1 MDIDTINIA
10 LVTAFFIYVVFG
22 SLIFIKGK
30 KRKSSIAF
38 TLVILFTIFW
48 TLAMII
54 YRAVSLDNSLFWCKF
69 LYITATFMSSGFF
82 IFSII
87 FPYEKLKWRKIIMA
101 GLLNIFIIILIIIPD
116 LIIVDVKVVPGKEK
130 IIIWGNYYFLYFLF
144 ISGLITAGL
153 IVLLKKFLREVGIV
167 KMQIKYIFLGYLTG
181 TSLAMVTNLIMPWLG
196 YYHLNWAGQVL
207 VIFTVMF
214 TVYAVIVH
222 RLMDIKLV
230 MRRYSVFT
238 FSIASI
244 LILTTIV
251 RYFINLRY
259 LEENLLIDTAVL
271 IVAILLYARVKEY
284 YYKIANKYFFS
295 SLYDAKQ
302 VISEISDKL
311 RSSIEIKNIYKYI
324 YETLNSAFHVKAF
337 GILSFNEKDENYY
350 VEYNKG
356 FNAGNKIKFSADKYF
371 NAVFISRNESIVI
384 EELKHSSLNKES
396 KKTLNMLSKLKVEII
411 TPLNVKDKTVGLL
424 TLGPKESGD
433 MYNEEDLSVLKT
445 VGAQAAI
452 AIENAFLFQ
461 ETKNFNK
468 KLKKEIRF
476 ATKEL
481 SQANEKL
488 KKLDQAKSEFISIAS
503 HQLRT
508 PLTVIKGYVSM
519 MIEGSFGKISPDQ
532 KDSLN
537 KVFQSSERLISLIES
552 LLNISRIESGR
563 LKFSYEI
570 MNFEELVESVIEEL
584 ETNAEKKKLKLVY
597 KKPKKA
603 LPKVRIDREK
613 IRQVV
618 MNLTDN
624 AIKYTEKGEVE
635 IELKLIKNKILF
647 SVSDSGMGIE
657 EGDMINLFKKFSRG
671 QGTSVI
677 HTEGTG
683 LGLYVAKQMI
693 ESHKGKIWAESK
705 GKGRG
710 AKFLFELPISKK
722 VASNNA

>member
-1 MDIDTINIA
+1 
-10 LVTAFFIYVVFG
+10 
-22 SLIFIKGK
+22 
-30 KRKSSIAF
+30 
-38 TLVILFTIFW
+38 
-48 TLAMII
+48 
-54 YRAVSLDNSLFWCKF
+54 
-69 LYITATFMSSGFF
+69 
-82 IFSII
+82 
-87 FPYEKLKWRKIIMA
+87 MA

>member
-1 MDIDTINIA
+1 VSYGIWLLAENEATA
-10 LVTAFFIYVVFG
+10 LFWSRMLNLGATFIPVFLLHWIL
-22 SLIFIKGK
+22 SFLEFNK
-30 KRKSSIAF
+30 KRK
-38 TLVILFTIFW
+38 
-48 TLAMII
+48 
-54 YRAVSLDNSLFWCKF
+54 K
-69 LYITATFMSSGFF
+69 
-82 IFSII
+82 II
-87 FPYEKLKWRKIIMA
+87 F
-101 GLLNIFIIILIIIPD
+101 F
-116 LIIVDVKVVPGKEK
+116 
-130 IIIWGNYYFLYFLF
+130 YYFLTFIAVALSFSNYYVTGVEPVRQFSYWPQIGWIYILFLIVCWTPIFLYSFF
-144 ISGLITAGL
+144 ILIKEFKNRKTAKRQQILYILLGLIIG
-153 IVLLKKFLREVGIV
+153 
-167 KMQIKYIFLGYLTG
+167 FLGG
-181 TSLAMVTNLIMPWLG
+181 STNFLLMMGIDILSPVG
-196 YYHLNWAGQVL
+196 SIF
-207 VIFTVMF
+207 VIAFPISF
-214 TVYAVIVH
+214 AYAVIVH

-238 FSIASI
+238 LSIASI

-259 LEENLLIDTAVL
+259 LEENLLIDTVVL

-324 YETLNSAFHVKAF
+324 YETLNNAFHIKAF
-337 GILSFNEKDENYY
+337 GILSFNEKDQNYY
-350 VEYNKG
+350 IEYNKG

-468 KLKKEIRF
+468 KLKKEIRL

-481 SQANEKL
+481 RQANEKL

-519 MIEGSFGKISPDQ
+519 MLEGSFGKILPEQ
-532 KDSLN
+532 KDSLK
-537 KVFQSSERLISLIES
+537 KVFQSSERLIHLIEN

-563 LKFSYEI
+563 LQFSYEM
-570 MNFEELVESVIEEL
+570 MNFEELVENVIEEL
-584 ETNAEKKKLKLVY
+584 ETTAKKKKLKLIY
-597 KKPKKA
+597 KKPKKTF
-603 LPKVRIDREK
+603 PKVRIDREK
-613 IRQVV
+613 IRQVI
-618 MNLTDN
+618 MNLIDN

-635 IELKLIKNKILF
+635 IELKLIKNKIFF

-657 EGDMINLFKKFSRG
+657 KGDMLNLFKKFSRG

-683 LGLYVAKQMI
+683 LGLYVARQMI
-693 ESHKGKIWAESK
+693 ENHKGKIWAESEGK
-705 GKGRG
+705 GKG
-710 AKFLFELPISKK
+710 AKFIFELPILKRKSVK
-722 VASNNA
+722 

>member
-1 MDIDTINIA
+1 MDFKNYLILSVALANIILGLLILVKGRESRVNKVYA
-10 LVTAFFIYVVFG
+10 LLSFSVFYWCIG
-22 SLIFIKGK
+22 
-30 KRKSSIAF
+30 
-38 TLVILFTIFW
+38 
-48 TLAMII
+48 MIM
-54 YRAVSLDNSLFWCKF
+54 YRASETIAGSLFWCKLLYAAPIFVVGSFLFFSYIFPDSDKKEKNIVRLIIIFTGAFMFFLTVFTDKIIEEVIFRPEKEKAIVFGSFYF
-69 LYITATFMSSGFF
+69 LYI
-82 IFSII
+82 I
-87 FPYEKLKWRKIIMA
+87 
-101 GLLNIFIIILIIIPD
+101 
-116 LIIVDVKVVPGKEK
+116 
-130 IIIWGNYYFLYFLF
+130 F
-144 ISGLITAGL
+144 ISGY
-153 IVLLKKFLREVGIV
+153 FLWAYIKLVKRLFYFKGIV
-167 KMQIKYIFLGYLTG
+167 RAQILYVFWGSFLASGLG
-181 TSLAMVTNLIMPWLG
+181 MITNLTLPTLGIFYFNWLG
-196 YYHLNWAGQVL
+196 QVFS
-207 VIFTVMF
+207 IVMVGF
-214 TVYAVIVH
+214 IAYAVIVH

-259 LEENLLIDTAVL
+259 LEENLLVDTVVL

-302 VISEISDKL
+302 VIAEISDKL
-311 RSSIEIKNIYKYI
+311 RSSIETKKIYKFI
-324 YETLNSAFHVKAF
+324 YETLDSAVHVKAF
-337 GILSFNEKDENYY
+337 GILSFNEKNQNYY
-350 VEYNKG
+350 IEYNKG

-468 KLKKEIRF
+468 KLKKEIRL

-481 SQANEKL
+481 RQANEKL

-519 MIEGSFGKISPDQ
+519 MLEGSFGKILPEQ
-532 KDSLN
+532 KDSLK
-537 KVFQSSERLISLIES
+537 KVFQSSERLIHLIEN

-563 LKFSYEI
+563 LQFSYEM
-570 MNFEELVESVIEEL
+570 MNFEELVENVIEEL
-584 ETNAEKKKLKLVY
+584 ETTAKKKKLKLIY
-597 KKPKKA
+597 KKPKKTF
-603 LPKVRIDREK
+603 PKVRIDREK
-613 IRQVV
+613 IRQVI
-618 MNLTDN
+618 MNLIDN

-635 IELKLIKNKILF
+635 IELKLIKNKIFF

-657 EGDMINLFKKFSRG
+657 KGDMLNLFKKFSRG

-683 LGLYVAKQMI
+683 LGLYVARQMI
-693 ESHKGKIWAESK
+693 ENHKGKIWAESEGK
-705 GKGRG
+705 GKG
-710 AKFLFELPISKK
+710 AKFIFELPILKRKSVK
-722 VASNNA
+722 